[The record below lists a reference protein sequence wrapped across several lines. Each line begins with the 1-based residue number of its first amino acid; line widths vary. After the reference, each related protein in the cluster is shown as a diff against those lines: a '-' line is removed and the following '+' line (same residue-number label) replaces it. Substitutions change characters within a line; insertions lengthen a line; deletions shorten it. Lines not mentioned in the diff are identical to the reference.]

1 LSLFA
6 EATREITVM
15 TMSTSQNADDASLEC
30 TAEQLRALGLIKTS
44 KRFLLTGHVRPDGDC
59 VGAQAAMA
67 SLLGRM
73 GAEVTIIN
81 PDPIEPRFEYLTRH
95 ASFQAWEGEELPPHD
110 VVVLLDFNELSRCG
124 RLGDAF
130 ARAGSKKL
138 VIDHHI
144 SVDEPW
150 WDEAFV
156 DVRASATGLL
166 IHRIHEAVGL
176 DIDLPAAEGIF
187 TSIVSDTGWFKYS
200 NTDAETLRV
209 ASELVEIGVEP
220 ARMFQAIEQRKKS
233 SHPEL
238 TGGVLTSTAYFAG
251 GSAAL
256 VTQSWSEEAVGYD
269 SDDVLDCVRSVA
281 GVEVVLFVRE
291 LADKTCKLSARCKEW
306 CDGQRLARHFG
317 GGGHARAAG
326 ASFDCSLAQACS
338 DLKAAVSEAMA
349 AHGKGEG

>member
-1 LSLFA
+1 
-6 EATREITVM
+6 M
-15 TMSTSQNADDASLEC
+15 TMSTKNSADDATMEC
-30 TAEQLRALGLIKTS
+30 TAEQLRALGLIKS
-44 KRFLLTGHVRPDGDC
+44 SRRFLLTGHVRPDGDC
-59 VGAQAAMA
+59 VGAQAALA
-67 SLLGRM
+67 SCLERM

-81 PDPIEPRFEYLTRH
+81 PDPIEPRFEYLARH
-95 ASFQAWEGEELPPHD
+95 VPFKSWEGEELPPHD

-124 RLGDAF
+124 RLGEAF
-130 ARAGSKKL
+130 ARADSKKL

-166 IHRIHEAVGL
+166 IHRIHEAIGL

-200 NTDAETLRV
+200 NTDAETLRI
-209 ASELVEIGVEP
+209 ASELVDVGVEP
-220 ARMFQAIEQRKKS
+220 ARMYQAIEQRKKP
-233 SHPEL
+233 SHPQL
-238 TGGVLTSTAYFAG
+238 TGGVLSGTTYFAEG
-251 GSAAL
+251 RAAL
-256 VTQSWSEEAVGYD
+256 ITQPYSEEAIGYD

-291 LADKTCKLSARCKEW
+291 LADKTCKLSARSKEW
-306 CDGQRLARHFG
+306 FDVQRLTRRFG

-326 ASFDCSLAQACS
+326 ASFECSLAKACG
-338 DLKAAVSEAMA
+338 DLQAAVSEDMA
-349 AHGKGEG
+349 AHEEGQG

>member
-1 LSLFA
+1 
-6 EATREITVM
+6 M

-291 LADKTCKLSARCKEW
+291 LADKTCKLSARSKEW
-306 CDGQRLARHFG
+306 FDVQRLARHFG